1 MHVDR
6 VGCFLQGDV
15 GTKVNTPGTGK
26 NVVEEA
32 GKLLHGEAVQ
42 TPLYLSPVFIPDPQ
56 HLPLLYFLKM
66 TSEFL
71 CLI

>member
-1 MHVDR
+1 M
-6 VGCFLQGDV
+6 

-26 NVVEEA
+26 NMVEEA

-42 TPLYLSPVFIPDPQ
+42 IPLYLSPGFMLGPQ
-56 HLPLLYFLKM
+56 HLPLLYFLK
-66 TSEFL
+66 TPSEFL